1 MMNLLI
7 LLLIIAVIFVILG
20 FLGKIA
26 WTILK
31 WIIIVVIIA
40 MVLSWFIR
48 TIIELKGCQ
57 KKLQVFLMRKKL
69 VLNQ

>member
-7 LLLIIAVIFVILG
+7 FLLIIAVVFVILG

-31 WIIIVVIIA
+31 WLIIVVIIA
-40 MVLSWFIR
+40 MVISWFI
-48 TIIELKGCQ
+48 
-57 KKLQVFLMRKKL
+57 
-69 VLNQ
+69 